1 MQALLNTAL
10 AVLTV
15 CAALLLPAGAAAAA
29 PTGAAPGGTATAGT
43 WSLVNV
49 PGAVIAETTP
59 TDSATPSGP
68 VDSGTGETQQA
79 KETRVDYAPYVIAGA
94 LIIALAGAALV
105 WRRGRGGP
113 SSKDARRVSHP
124 TGEGRNPN
132 DRGTDH

>member
-10 AVLTV
+10 AVVTV
-15 CAALLLPAGAAAAA
+15 CAALLLPAGAVAAE
-29 PTGAAPGGTATAGT
+29 PTGAAPVGAATAGT
-43 WSLVNV
+43 WSVLDV
-49 PGAVIAETTP
+49 PRGVVAETTP

-94 LIIALAGAALV
+94 LIVALAGAALV

-113 SSKDARRVSHP
+113 SSKDARRTSHP
-124 TGEGRNPN
+124 TGGRGEPE
-132 DRGTDH
+132 